1 MRHGPVTLESARRI
15 ECCLLSD
22 GCGPSL
28 TNDAV
33 HVWVLNDSD
42 VGQASA
48 AFAQTLS
55 PGELKRAQACIRAR
69 DRDRVIARR
78 GVLRRLLGHYLN
90 CRPECLVFGVT
101 GFGKPF
107 VQREGAAQLAF
118 NVSQG
123 DGTALLAFAWDCR
136 IGVDVERPIGGFDV
150 AGVARQTFS
159 SMELKTLE
167 AARSDSTDTFFS
179 IWVRKEALLKALG
192 TGLYSGELKSLTTED
207 ESQLASGRWRALY
220 NGTVVTSRWTCV
232 DIDLGPHARGA
243 LAASLEG
250 VDVSLYVC
258 SFLP

>member
-22 GCGPSL
+22 GCAPSL
-28 TNDAV
+28 SKDTV

-48 AFAQTLS
+48 AFARTLS
-55 PGELKRAQACIRAR
+55 ADEQQRARACIRAR
-69 DRDRVIARR
+69 DRDRVMARR

-90 CRPECLVFGVT
+90 SQPERLSFGVT
-101 GFGKPF
+101 RFGKPF
-107 VQREGAAQLAF
+107 LQHEGAAQLAF

-150 AGVARQTFS
+150 AGVARQSFS
-159 SMELKTLE
+159 STELKTLE
-167 AARSDSTDTFFS
+167 AARSDPADTFFS

-192 TGLYSGELKSLTTED
+192 TGLYSGELKSIATED
-207 ESQLASGRWRALY
+207 DSQLGRGWWRALY
-220 NGTVVTSRWTCV
+220 NGTAVTSGWTCV
-232 DIDLGPHARGA
+232 DIDLGPQAQGA
-243 LAASLEG
+243 LAVSLER

-258 SFLP
+258 SFVP